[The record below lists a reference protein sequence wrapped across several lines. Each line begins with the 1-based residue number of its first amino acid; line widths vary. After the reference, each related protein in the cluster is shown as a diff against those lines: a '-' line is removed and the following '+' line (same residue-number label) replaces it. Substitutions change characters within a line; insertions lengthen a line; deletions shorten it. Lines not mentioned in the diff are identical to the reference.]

1 MPRISNTLFRIF
13 CSLGFFLLFSGFLS
27 EKRFQSFPNIPVSE
41 QDTGVIIVVYD
52 GDTVGIEFSDGQR
65 RKIRLIGIDSP
76 ETGHSDEQVRLL
88 AQLSKRFTFY
98 YLYRKQV
105 TVKYD
110 WEREDKYGR
119 LLAYLWTEKNGLFN
133 EFILEEGFASA
144 YLRFPFK
151 EEYRKKFIQ
160 AEKSA
165 RISTKGLWRE
175 EPYPMVPLD
184 KISGYI
190 GQTAAVQYMCQ
201 DIQTKG
207 QFFFL
212 NSTEQRFSTLIP
224 NNKENFFAGVKEFKG
239 RVIRVQGFVEE
250 YDGQPQIIAF
260 FPRQIKI
267 VGIDKEKSIKR
278 EKPS

>member
-1 MPRISNTLFRIF
+1 MPRISNTFFRIF
-13 CSLGFFLLFSGFLS
+13 CLFGLFLLFSGFFS
-27 EKRFQSFPNIPVSE
+27 EKTYRNYSTIPVS
-41 QDTGVIIVVYD
+41 DHDRGVIVVVYD
-52 GDTVGIEFSDGQR
+52 GDTVGIEFPDGQR

-76 ETGHSDEQVRLL
+76 ETSHSDEQVRLL
-88 AQLSKRFTFY
+88 AQLSKRVTFY
-98 YLYRKQV
+98 YLFREQV
-105 TVKYD
+105 ILEYD

-119 LLAYLWTEKNGLFN
+119 LLAYLKTEKNGLFN

-151 EEYRKKFIQ
+151 EEYREKFIQ

-165 RISTKGLWRE
+165 RISNKGLWRE
-175 EPYPMVPLD
+175 EPYPIVPLD
-184 KISGYI
+184 DISGYI

-212 NSTEQRFSTLIP
+212 QSDEQRFSTLIP
-224 NNKENFFAGVKEFKG
+224 SNRVKLFEDVELLRG
-239 RVIRVQGFVEE
+239 QTIQVQGFIEE
-250 YDGQPQIIAF
+250 YNGQPQIMAF
-260 FPRQIKI
+260 FQRQIKT
-267 VGIDKEKSIKR
+267 VEIDKEQSTKR